1 MLGEVPARGPRGQMK
16 LLAACVLVLLV
27 LGGARAWE
35 LVSTSPP
42 VNATTATNGSVWVVL
57 SPACATRVLGRGCN
71 PTYLTSAPCP
81 MNQRWTYAH
90 AAAPGNPNATQ
101 CTFTYSKPDD
111 APTCAFGLIA
121 TTQCE

>member
-1 MLGEVPARGPRGQMK
+1 MRIIYTIAV
-16 LLAACVLVLLV
+16 LLLFGTACV
-27 LGGARAWE
+27 RAWE

-57 SPACATRVLGRGCN
+57 SPACTTRVLGRGCN
-71 PTYLTSAPCP
+71 PTYLTSTPCP